1 MLTEVNATTNGTRET
16 SCFDSTAA
24 KAGTTTVL
32 FVLFVASLV
41 GNIFIALV
49 VYKTKTL
56 RKPINFFI
64 LNMAMSDLLF
74 PIFLFP
80 RIVTGLYVDFW
91 LIDGPFGEAMCKI
104 FSYSIDVSTLVSIQ
118 SLVMMAVD
126 RFGAVVFPFRSPFI
140 STKLCRFFI
149 LATWIISIAI
159 KSPELFAWK
168 LVESRN
174 GSACELRWKDAFGD
188 LLPFKSYILAL
199 SVVFWF
205 TPLVLIAI
213 LYVTIVLKI
222 KSQKIPGEQ
231 SVNVREQRLK
241 RDRNVLKMSVAVVLV
256 FTLCWMPT
264 AIRMLLS
271 FYSSDKILISSCSF
285 QYFKHIGYFLA
296 QSNCAINPW
305 ICFIFSGNYRQG
317 LKNILSCLYRT
328 NRVELP
334 KVELRNYRCSTNL

>member
-104 FSYSIDVSTLVSIQ
+104 FSYSIEVSVLVSIQ
-118 SLVMMAVD
+118 SLVLVAVD

-140 STKLCRFFI
+140 SSKLCRFFI
-149 LATWIISIAI
+149 LATWIISVAI

-168 LVESRN
+168 LIEN
-174 GSACELRWKDAFGD
+174 GNGFACKLRWKDAFED
-188 LLPFKSYILAL
+188 SFPYESFILAL
-199 SVVFWF
+199 SIVCWYV
-205 TPLVLIAI
+205 PLVLIAI
-213 LYVTIVLKI
+213 LYVTIVYKI
-222 KSQKIPGEQ
+222 KSQRTPGEQ

-241 RDRNVLKMSVAVVLV
+241 RDRNVFKMSVAVVLV

-264 AIRMLLS
+264 TIRMLLS
-271 FYSSDKILISSCSF
+271 LYSSDKIMISSCSF
-285 QYFKHIGYFLA
+285 RYFEHIAVFLA